1 MTFDVSA
8 ESYQRFMGRYS
19 TPLADGFVDLVGVR
33 RGDRVLDVGCG
44 PGVLTGP
51 LVARC
56 GQDHVAAVDP
66 SSSFVAAT
74 RALFPQADVRE
85 ATAESLPFDDDAF
98 DAALAQLV
106 VHFMSDP
113 VAGLREMGRVTRP
126 GGLVAA
132 NVWDFGN
139 GTAPLS
145 LFWRAAGELDPTAPG
160 EADRAGTHE
169 GQLARLAESAGLSDV
184 RSTSLTVRLAFA
196 SFEEWWTP
204 YLDGV
209 GPVGSYVAS
218 LEPELRTAIQERC
231 RELLPDPPFEHAAT
245 AWTVLA
251 TAR

>member
-44 PGVLTGP
+44 PGVLTAP

-74 RALFPQADVRE
+74 HALFPEADVRE